1 MAAAR
6 SSLRHGPIWL
16 LLPVAGDLQE
26 LCSDRLSISSMRVKS
41 LTLSSV
47 SLMLRKKPL
56 QRRREN
62 VQRQLSLWP
71 EEKRLNLWEGL
82 DPGTQKKVI
91 ALLSRLIEKT
101 VRPHDE
107 TQNDAIERA

>member
-1 MAAAR
+1 
-6 SSLRHGPIWL
+6 
-16 LLPVAGDLQE
+16 
-26 LCSDRLSISSMRVKS
+26 
-41 LTLSSV
+41 
-47 SLMLRKKPL
+47 MLRKKPL

-82 DPGTQKKVI
+82 DPETQKKVI
-91 ALLSRLIEKT
+91 ALLSRLIEKM